1 MARVERKTSDVEAPE
16 DLCGADPV
24 EGDQNQVVSRG
35 RGLPAGGY
43 RSQPDQQGNQ
53 DDSRACDHSHLD
65 RESTIT
71 AATDD
76 FAAHRRPKREVPMRP
91 DAYTKAVL
99 TVIAGGLLWL
109 CAMQT
114 GRPLAAQ
121 QALTLEKVA
130 PQPVVIVGWGT
141 LDEAG
146 TDDGDHGLE
155 DRTGRRQSDPTIP
168 VKLVS
173 VPAAPIEVRL
183 NYTDREPM
191 PVGVT
196 RIKPAGEWEPIRSA
210 AEPEPTRPKPGG
222 R

>member
-1 MARVERKTSDVEAPE
+1 MLT
-16 DLCGADPV
+16 
-24 EGDQNQVVSRG
+24 
-35 RGLPAGGY
+35 
-43 RSQPDQQGNQ
+43 
-53 DDSRACDHSHLD
+53 
-65 RESTIT
+65 
-71 AATDD
+71 
-76 FAAHRRPKREVPMRP
+76 

-99 TVIAGGLLWL
+99 TVIAGCLLWL
-109 CAMQT
+109 CAMQA

-121 QALTLEKVA
+121 QMLTLERVA

-146 TDDGDHGLE
+146 RTTVTMVP
-155 DRTGRRQSDPTIP
+155 DRMGRRQTDPTIP

-173 VPAAPIEVRL
+173 VPAAPIDVRL

-196 RIKPAGEWEPIRSA
+196 RIKPAAEWEPIRSA

>member
-1 MARVERKTSDVEAPE
+1 
-16 DLCGADPV
+16 
-24 EGDQNQVVSRG
+24 
-35 RGLPAGGY
+35 
-43 RSQPDQQGNQ
+43 
-53 DDSRACDHSHLD
+53 
-65 RESTIT
+65 
-71 AATDD
+71 
-76 FAAHRRPKREVPMRP
+76 MRP
-91 DAYTKAVL
+91 DPYTKAVL
-99 TVIAGGLLWL
+99 TVIAGCLLWL

-121 QALTLEKVA
+121 QALTLEKAA

-141 LDEAG
+141 LDEQG
-146 TDDGDHGLE
+146 RISIE
-155 DRTGRRQSDPTIP
+155 RDRTGRRTDPNLP

-183 NYTDREPM
+183 NYTDKEPM

-196 RIKPAGEWEPIRSA
+196 RIKPVGEWEPVRSA